1 MYKGHDRRLGMGAA
15 IARRDF
21 LNGMGVAI
29 TSSLLL
35 PGDVEAFAR
44 LMHQE
49 EYYPPTRTGIRGSHP
64 GSFEVGHALRDGAR
78 FENAVDTGERYDM
91 VVVGAGLSGLS
102 SAYFFHE
109 NAGRESRVLLLD
121 NHDDFGGHAKRNEFW
136 HEGQMLLLN
145 GGTSNM
151 EITNHYST
159 VSRTMLKAIGV
170 DFDRLLAATRTNG
183 AVYDE
188 MGLGSATFFNQ
199 ETFGEDRLVM
209 GSPGRRRGGRGSESQ
224 VNLAEWLAKTPLAAH
239 VQRDIIHLEEGE
251 HPDYLPGLSDAEKK
265 ARLAKISQKDFLL
278 NYVKIHPD
286 TLVWL
291 GGRLDMV
298 SALEAATGRN
308 NVYAG
313 LNLEPYSKVSPLTHV
328 GGTQHGR
335 ERVFEGGPTVV
346 FPDGNAT
353 IARLLVRAMIPDAVP
368 GGTMEDVVT
377 SHIDYSRLDRSASA
391 VRLRLNSMGV
401 RVRHLGDPGSAQEVE
416 ITYVRDGKAEKV
428 RAAHVVLA
436 CYNSVIPHM
445 CPEMPPIQREA
456 LVYGVKRPNMYTSVL
471 IRNWEAFAELGVRNV
486 RTPGMF
492 HGGFSL
498 GRNQVFGNYVGP
510 RTPAEPMVLHL
521 SKTWAGEGDTEKEQ
535 HRNGR
540 ADMLATTFEDFER
553 HIREEMSRSL
563 ASTSFD
569 VARDILAIAVNRWPH
584 GYAYMYNPLFEPLE
598 WSLMDADD
606 KPNKIARRSFG
617 RISIANSDAAATPH
631 TDAAIDEG
639 YRAVG
644 EQLVVRSRTQRRTA
658 STSNG

>member
-1 MYKGHDRRLGMGAA
+1 MYKGHDRELGMGAA

-21 LNGMGVAI
+21 LNGVGVAL

-35 PGDVEAFAR
+35 PGDIEAFAR
-44 LMHQE
+44 LIRQEE

-64 GSFEVGHALRDGAR
+64 GSFEVAHALRDGAR
-78 FENAVDTGERYDM
+78 FENAADTGERYDM

-102 SAYFFHE
+102 AGYFFHE
-109 NAGRESRVLLLD
+109 NAGRDSRVLLLD

-136 HEGQMLLLN
+136 HEGRMLLEH

-159 VSRTMLKAIGV
+159 VSRAMLKAIGV
-170 DFDRLLAATRTNG
+170 DFDQLITASRTDG
-183 AVYDE
+183 AVYRE
-188 MGLGSATFFNQ
+188 MGLGSATFFNR

-209 GSPGRRRGGRGSESQ
+209 GSASE
-224 VNLAEWLAKTPLAAH
+224 VGLAEWLAKTPLAAH
-239 VQRDIIHLEEGE
+239 VQRDVLHLEEGE
-251 HPDYLPGLSDAEKK
+251 HPDYLPGLSDAEKT

-291 GGRLDMV
+291 GGGLDMV
-298 SALEAATGRN
+298 SALDGAIAGSP
-308 NVYAG
+308 VYAG
-313 LNLEPYSKVSPLTHV
+313 LNLKPYPKVGPLTHL

-335 ERVFEGGPTVV
+335 ERVYEGGPTVV

-353 IARLLVRAMIPDAVP
+353 IARLLVRALIPDAVP
-368 GGTMEDVVT
+368 GSTMEDVIT

-416 ITYVRDGKAEKV
+416 ITYVREGKAEKV

-436 CYNSVIPHM
+436 CYNNMIPRM
-445 CPEMPPIQREA
+445 CPEMSVTQREA
-456 LVYGVKRPNMYTSVL
+456 LAYGEKRPMGYTSVL
-471 IRNWEAFAELGVRNV
+471 IRNWEAFAELGVR
-486 RTPGMF
+486 RISTPGMF
-492 HGGFSL
+492 HPGFSL

-510 RTPAEPMVLHL
+510 RTPADPMVLFL
-521 SKTWAGEGDTEKEQ
+521 SKTWWGEGDTEKEQ
-535 HRNGR
+535 IRNGR
-540 ADMLATTFEDFER
+540 ADMLATTFADFER
-553 HIREEMSRSL
+553 YIREEMSRSL

-569 VARDILAIAVNRWPH
+569 VVRDILAITVNRWPH
-584 GYAYMYNPLFEPLE
+584 GPSHIYNTLFEPLE
-598 WSLMDADD
+598 WSLLDSDD

-617 RISIANSDAAATPH
+617 RISIANSDAAATSH

-644 EQLVVRSRTQRRTA
+644 EQMVVRSRTRRRTA
-658 STSNG
+658 SSG

>member
-1 MYKGHDRRLGMGAA
+1 MYNGHDRELGMGAA

-21 LNGMGVAI
+21 LNGVGVAI

-35 PGDVEAFAR
+35 PADVEAFAR
-44 LMHQE
+44 LLQQE
-49 EYYPPTRTGIRGSHP
+49 EYYPPIRTGMRGSHP
-64 GSFEVGHALRDGAR
+64 GSFEVGHALRDGTR
-78 FENAVDTGERYDM
+78 WENAPDTGERYDM

-102 SAYFFHE
+102 AAYFFHE
-109 NAGRESRVLLLD
+109 NAGPDSRVLLLD

-136 HEGQMLLLN
+136 HDGRMLLLN

-170 DFDRLLAATRTNG
+170 DFDRLLAASRTDG

-188 MGLGSATFFNQ
+188 MGLGSATFFNG

-209 GSPGRRRGGRGSESQ
+209 GSPRRRGRRSESR
-224 VNLAEWLAKTPLAAH
+224 VDLADWLSKTPLAPH
-239 VQRDIIHLEEGE
+239 VQKDVLHLEEGE
-251 HPDYLPGLSDAEKK
+251 HPDYMPGLSDAEKK
-265 ARLAKISQKDFLL
+265 ARLAKISQRDFLL

-298 SALEAATGRN
+298 SALEGATGRGP
-308 NVYAG
+308 VYAG
-313 LNLEPYSKVSPLTHV
+313 LNLKPYPKVSPLTHV

-353 IARLLVRAMIPDAVP
+353 IARLLVRALIPDAVP
-368 GGTMEDVVT
+368 GSTMEDVVT
-377 SHIDYSRLDRSASA
+377 SHVDYSRLDRSASS

-401 RVRHLGDPGSAQEVE
+401 RVRHLGDPGSARDVE

-445 CPEMPPIQREA
+445 CPEMPATQREA

-471 IRNWEAFAELGVRNV
+471 IRNWEAFAELGVRNI

-521 SKTWAGEGDTEKEQ
+521 SKTWAGEGATEKEQ

-540 ADMLATTFEDFER
+540 ADMLATAFEDFER

-569 VARDILAIAVNRWPH
+569 VARDILAITVNRWPH

-598 WSLMDADD
+598 WSLLDADD

-644 EQLVVRSRTQRRTA
+644 EQLVVRSRTPLRTA
-658 STSNG
+658 TSG

>member
-1 MYKGHDRRLGMGAA
+1 MYKGHDRELGMGAA

-21 LNGMGVAI
+21 LNGVGVAL

-35 PGDVEAFAR
+35 PRDVEAFAR
-44 LMHQE
+44 FIQQE

-64 GSFEVGHALRDGAR
+64 GSFEVGHRLRDGAS

-91 VVVGAGLSGLS
+91 VVLGAGLSGLS

-170 DFDRLLAATRTNG
+170 DFDRLLAASRTNG

-188 MGLGSATFFNQ
+188 MGLGSATFFGR

-209 GSPGRRRGGRGSESQ
+209 GSPGRRRGGRGGGSENQ
-224 VNLAEWLAKTPLAAH
+224 VDLAEWLAKTPLAAH
-239 VQRDIIHLEEGE
+239 VQRDVIHLEEGE

-298 SALEAATGRN
+298 SALEGATGRG

-313 LNLEPYSKVSPLTHV
+313 LNLEPYPRVSPLTHV

-335 ERVFEGGPTVV
+335 ERVFEGGPTVI

-368 GGTMEDVVT
+368 GSSMEDVVT

-401 RVRHLGDPGSAQEVE
+401 RVRHLGDPGSAREVE

-436 CYNSVIPHM
+436 CYNTVIPHM

-471 IRNWEAFAELGVRNV
+471 LRNWEAFAELGVRSI

-492 HGGFSL
+492 HGGFGL
-498 GRNQVFGNYVGP
+498 GRNQVFGDYVGP
-510 RTPAEPMVLHL
+510 RTPAEPMLVHL

-563 ASTSFD
+563 ATTSFD

-644 EQLVVRSRTQRRTA
+644 EQLVVRSRDRVRTA
-658 STSNG
+658 SSG

>member
-1 MYKGHDRRLGMGAA
+1 MYKGHDRALGMGAE

-21 LNGMGVAI
+21 LNGMGVAL

-35 PGDVEAFAR
+35 PGDVEAFAQ
-44 LMHQE
+44 LMQQE
-49 EYYPPTRTGIRGSHP
+49 EYYPPTRTGMRGSHP

-78 FENAVDTGERYDM
+78 FDNAVDTGERYDM

-102 SAYFFHE
+102 SAYFFHDY
-109 NAGRESRVLLLD
+109 AGRDSRVLLLD

-136 HEGQMLLLN
+136 HDGRMLLLN
-145 GGTSNM
+145 GGTMNM
-151 EITNHYST
+151 EVTNHYST

-170 DFDRLLAATRTNG
+170 DFDRLIAANETDG

-188 MGLGSATFFNQ
+188 MGLGSATFFNR

-209 GSPGRRRGGRGSESQ
+209 GSPGRRRFAGGSENRLS
-224 VNLAEWLAKTPLAAH
+224 LAEWLAQTPLAAH
-239 VQRDIIHLEEGE
+239 VQKDVIHLEEGE

-265 ARLAKISQKDFLL
+265 TRLAKISEKDFLL

-291 GGRLDMV
+291 GGRPDMV
-298 SALEAATGRN
+298 SALEAASGRSP
-308 NVYAG
+308 VYAG
-313 LNLEPYSKVSPLTHV
+313 LNLAPYPRVGPLTHV

-346 FPDGNAT
+346 FPDGNAS
-353 IARLLVRAMIPDAVP
+353 IARLLVRALIPDAVP
-368 GGTMEDVVT
+368 GSTMEDVVT
-377 SHIDYSRLDRSASA
+377 SHIDYSRLDRGASA

-401 RVRHLGDPGSAQEVE
+401 RVRHLGDPESGQEVE
-416 ITYVRDGKAEKV
+416 ITYVRDGNAEKV

-436 CYNSVIPHM
+436 CYNAVIPHM
-445 CPEMPPIQREA
+445 CPEMPAAQREA

-471 IRNWEAFAELGVRNV
+471 IRNWEAFAELGVRNI
-486 RTPGMF
+486 RTPRMF
-492 HGGFSL
+492 HGGFRL
-498 GRNQVFGNYVGP
+498 GFNQIFGSYVGP
-510 RTPAEPMVLHL
+510 RTPAEPNVLHL

-553 HIREEMSRSL
+553 HIRDEMSRSL

-569 VARDILAIAVNRWPH
+569 VTRDILAITVNRWPH

-598 WSLMDADD
+598 WSLLDADD
-606 KPNKIARRSFG
+606 KPNKIARRRFG

-644 EQLVVRSRTQRRTA
+644 EQLVVRSTTRVRTA
-658 STSNG
+658 STSGR

>member
-1 MYKGHDRRLGMGAA
+1 MYKGQDRELGMGAA

-21 LNGMGVAI
+21 LNGVGVAL

-35 PGDVEAFAR
+35 PRDVEAFAR
-44 LMHQE
+44 FIQQE

-64 GSFEVGHALRDGAR
+64 GSFEVGHRLRDGAS

-91 VVVGAGLSGLS
+91 VVLGAGLSGLS

-170 DFDRLLAATRTNG
+170 DFDRLLAASRTNG

-188 MGLGSATFFNQ
+188 MGLGSATFFSR

-209 GSPGRRRGGRGSESQ
+209 GSPGRRRGGRGRGSENQ
-224 VNLAEWLAKTPLAAH
+224 VDLAEWLAKTPLAAH
-239 VQRDIIHLEEGE
+239 VQRDVIHLEEGE

-278 NYVKIHPD
+278 NFVKIHPD

-298 SALEAATGRN
+298 SALEGATGRG

-313 LNLEPYSKVSPLTHV
+313 LNLEPYPRVSPLTHV

-335 ERVFEGGPTVV
+335 ERVFEGGPTVI

-368 GGTMEDVVT
+368 GSTMEDVVT

-401 RVRHLGDPGSAQEVE
+401 RVRHLGDPGSAREVE

-436 CYNSVIPHM
+436 CYNTVIPHM

-471 IRNWEAFAELGVRNV
+471 LRNWEAFAELGVRSI

-510 RTPAEPMVLHL
+510 RTPAEPMLVHL

-563 ASTSFD
+563 ETTSFD

-644 EQLVVRSRTQRRTA
+644 EQLVVRSRDRVRTA
-658 STSNG
+658 SSG